1 MLIGNYSVLNKGP
14 GRWLGG
20 TSTAHASG
28 IGAAQVQTRANW
40 GKTGAERNFAMQ
52 DRSTAALDY
61 FSIPDGYLG
70 RAFVLPLKA
79 GGLSSHEWL
88 QGVTTLSAAMA
99 AGKNGVANLTG
110 TGTLTATGQLVVSGA
125 SALSGVGSVSAV
137 IKAARGGAA
146 SVTAAATVSG
156 TAVAKGHMT
165 ASLSGSSSVSATRY
179 ATGTLTCAIT
189 PFTDLSPQALASQIL
204 DAEDIET
211 SMSVRQALRL
221 IAAATAGKV
230 SGASGTTITIRSAVA
245 DSKNRIIAT
254 VDGDGNRT
262 ALEYDL
268 TD

>member
-1 MLIGNYSVLNKGP
+1 MLIGNYSVLNKSP

-20 TSTAHASG
+20 TSAAHASG
-28 IGAAQVQTRANW
+28 VGSAQVQTRANW
-40 GKTGAERNFAMQ
+40 GEQGSRRNFAMQ
-52 DRSTAALDY
+52 DRSTLALDF

-70 RAFVLPLKA
+70 RAYLLPLKA
-79 GGLSSHEWL
+79 GALSSHEWM

-110 TGTLTATGQLVVSGA
+110 TGTLTATGRLVVSGQ
-125 SALSGVGSVSAV
+125 SALSGAGTITAV
-137 IKAARGGAA
+137 IRAARGG
-146 SVTAAATVSG
+146 TAAITAVGTVTG
-156 TAVAKGHMT
+156 TARAKGNIS
-165 ASLSGSSSVSATRY
+165 AALSGSSSMTATRY
-179 ATGTLTCAIT
+179 ATGKLTCAIS
-189 PFTDLSPQALASQIL
+189 PFTTLSPQTLASQIL

-254 VDGDGNRT
+254 VDGAGNRT